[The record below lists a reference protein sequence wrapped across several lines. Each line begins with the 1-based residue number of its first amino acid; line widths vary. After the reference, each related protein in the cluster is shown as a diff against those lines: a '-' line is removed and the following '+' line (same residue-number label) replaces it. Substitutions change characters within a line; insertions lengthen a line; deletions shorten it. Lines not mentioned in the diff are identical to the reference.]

1 MKHKMFCFS
10 EPELW
15 YPYSG
20 PRVAN
25 EHQGAAEDSDYFAN
39 NFADSTDLSRLDRLV
54 LGS

>member
-1 MKHKMFCFS
+1 MKQIVFYSS
-10 EPELW
+10 ETELW

-25 EHQGAAEDSDYFAN
+25 EYQGAAEDSDYFAN
-39 NFADSTDLSRLDRLV
+39 NFADSTNLSRLDRLV